1 VKQWVD
7 SAAANH
13 VWLIM
18 EFHGIETSGD
28 QYSMTPT
35 LFNQVVDYVK
45 QKGIPVVTVSQGAAS
60 LQ

>member
-1 VKQWVD
+1 MP
-7 SAAANH
+7 SRAAAFIAS
-13 VWLIM
+13 VFIM